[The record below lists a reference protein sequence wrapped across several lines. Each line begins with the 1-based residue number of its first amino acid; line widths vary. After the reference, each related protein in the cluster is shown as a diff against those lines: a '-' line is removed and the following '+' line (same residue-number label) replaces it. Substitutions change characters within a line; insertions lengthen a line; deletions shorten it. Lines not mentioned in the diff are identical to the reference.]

1 MMSMNT
7 LKSASQASTY
17 YSKDNYY
24 TKEQTAESLEK
35 ASWYGKGATVL
46 GLDEKEFDP
55 EKFKELLQGEI
66 DEDNKIGKVVYK
78 DDVAVTQH
86 RPGVDLTF
94 SAPKSVSILAEV
106 FKNKDVREA
115 HEDAVK
121 ATLDH
126 VERKY
131 AQSRISIDGSM
142 QKENTE
148 NMVIA
153 LFSHNNS
160 RDLDPQTHTHSVI
173 MNATLNSKG
182 GWTAISND
190 EIYQSQKLIGA
201 IYNSKL
207 ASNLK
212 ELGLDLDFKS
222 NGNFEI
228 SGIDQAVIDEFSQR
242 RKAMIESAEAK
253 GIDLSTASASMREV
267 IALDTRKTKKEVTQ
281 ENLDKDW
288 TSRAEAL
295 GLTKEKVDELFTKVI
310 SKEKKSK
317 TQEQENDREKNIP
330 GTQQPRNGNDQ
341 IAPGKQ
347 QPGNGNDQ
355 IAPGKQQPGN
365 GNDQIAPGKQQPRN
379 GNDQIAPDKQQP
391 GNDKDQIAPGKQKS
405 IESIEQDN
413 EDVAE
418 TQNWLA
424 RLWSY
429 LKREKNKP
437 ENNKEKQGKQEKQEK
452 VQDDKPLK
460 EWENLSEKDIAVRE
474 AVFYSVGHHTE
485 REMLIK
491 RSEIE
496 ATALDKAKGEFEYED
511 VEKEVDRL
519 LKSKI
524 LLQTDKGKI
533 TTKRL
538 AHSEIWS
545 IKHVK
550 EERNSVDKILNTELV
565 KSEIEKR
572 EAIEK
577 IKYTEGQRDS
587 LISIFTTD
595 SRYHAVNGLAGTGK
609 TTMLTSLK
617 KIGEKHGFIIKGMA
631 GSGSAAKNLE
641 LETGIPS
648 STNAMFKLNE
658 SKLQNE
664 IARTYGQIS
673 RKNEIWVV
681 DESSIEGQESFV
693 EILKLAKSADARIV
707 FLGDELQLQAINAG
721 KPFEILQRKMSRS
734 TMENINR
741 QKTQE
746 LKDVVAVITAKN
758 DKGEITLSENMKAF
772 DMLDQQ
778 GRVHQVKQETI
789 HDDLVK
795 EYMQQ
800 DQETRDNSLI
810 ITPFNRD
817 RKLINELVREER
829 LKLGELSGEKM
840 EFYVYSNKNLTKAQQ
855 GEIDEY
861 EHGDVI
867 RFNKTYS
874 SDGKTF
880 KKDEYYTVW
889 DRYDIRS
896 EKKRERGLVLVDK
909 EGRVQNWNSRNKNL
923 IEVYEKEKKELL
935 KGDLIKIN
943 RTNGNFKNGE
953 KYTFKGIEGDQVILS
968 NDKDEEHR
976 MNLSE
981 FNHWDHGYAT
991 TIYSSQGLTKSNVF
1005 MLINSNTLS
1014 HAENS
1019 EKAAKSLGKIF
1030 GNRAF
1035 YVGVTRASRELK
1047 IYTHDKTVARKAVGY
1062 SQDKTSFAQ
1071 ETQYGKDQNQIETS
1085 KGLDMEF

>member
-66 DEDNKIGKVVYK
+66 DEDNKIGKVVYQ

-86 RPGVDLTF
+86 RPGIDLTF

-115 HEDAVK
+115 HENAVK

-126 VERKY
+126 VEKKY

-182 GWTAISND
+182 GWTAISN
-190 EIYQSQKLIGA
+190 EEVYQSQKLIGA

-212 ELGLDLDFKS
+212 GLGLDLDFKS

-228 SGIDQAVIDEFSQR
+228 SGIDQTVIDEFSQR

-281 ENLDKDW
+281 DSLDKDW

-310 SKEKKSK
+310 SKEKKSRA
-317 TQEQENDREKNIP
+317 QEQENDREKTIP
-330 GTQQPRNGNDQ
+330 GTQQPENGKEQVAPSTKQPENGKEQ
-341 IAPGKQ
+341 IAPGTP
-347 QPGNGNDQ
+347 QPG
-355 IAPGKQQPGN
+355 IGKEQTSTS
-365 GNDQIAPGKQQPRN
+365 KQRTTE
-379 GNDQIAPDKQQP
+379 ATV
-391 GNDKDQIAPGKQKS
+391 
-405 IESIEQDN
+405 QDN

-424 RLWSY
+424 RLWGY
-429 LKREKNKP
+429 LKREKNQTSS
-437 ENNKEKQGKQEKQEK
+437 NKEKQEKT
-452 VQDDKPLK
+452 QDDKPLK
-460 EWENLSEKDIAVRE
+460 EWDHLSEKEQAVRE

-496 ATALDKAKGEFEYED
+496 ATALDKAMGEFEYED
-511 VEKEVDRL
+511 VEKEVNRL
-519 LKSKI
+519 LESKI
-524 LLQTDKGKI
+524 LMQTDKGKI

-545 IKHVK
+545 VNHVK
-550 EERNSVDKILNTELV
+550 EERNSVDKILNPELV
-565 KSEIEKR
+565 KSEIDKR
-572 EAIEK
+572 ETIEK
-577 IKYTEGQRDS
+577 IKYTEGQRAS
-587 LISIFTTD
+587 LTSIFTTD

-664 IARTYGQIS
+664 IARTHGQIS

-681 DESSIEGQESFV
+681 DESSIAGQESFV
-693 EILKLAKSADARIV
+693 DILKLAKSADARVI
-707 FLGDELQLQAINAG
+707 FLGDQLQLQAIDAG
-721 KPFEILQRKMSRS
+721 KPFEILQKSMSRS
-734 TMENINR
+734 SMENINR

-778 GRVHQVKQETI
+778 GRVNEVKQETI
-789 HDDLVK
+789 HSDLVD
-795 EYMQQ
+795 EYMKH
-800 DQETRDNSLI
+800 DRETRDNSLI
-810 ITPFNRD
+810 ITPFNSD
-817 RKLINELVREER
+817 RKIINELVRSER
-829 LKLGELSGEKM
+829 MKLGELSGEKLEM
-840 EFYVYSNKNLTKAQQ
+840 LTYSNKNLTKAQQ

-861 EHGDVI
+861 SPGDVI

-874 SDGKTF
+874 SGDQSF
-880 KKDEYYTVW
+880 KKDEYYTVV
-889 DRYDIRS
+889 DKYDI
-896 EKKRERGLVLVDK
+896 KNKNKRERGLILQDK
-909 EGRVQNWNSRNKNL
+909 DGKIQNWNSRNKNL
-923 IEVYEKEKKELL
+923 IEVYEKEEKQLL

-953 KYTFKGIEGDQVILS
+953 KYTYKGVEGDQVLLS

-981 FNHWDHGYAT
+981 FKHWDHGYAT

-1005 MLINSNTLS
+1005 MLINSNTLTN
-1014 HAENS
+1014 AQNS
-1019 EKAAKSLGKIF
+1019 EKVAKSLGKIF

-1047 IYTHDKTVARKAVGY
+1047 IYTHDKSVARKAVGY
-1062 SQDKTSFAQ
+1062 SQDKTSFVQ
-1071 ETQYGKDQNQIETS
+1071 ETQYGKDQNQFETS